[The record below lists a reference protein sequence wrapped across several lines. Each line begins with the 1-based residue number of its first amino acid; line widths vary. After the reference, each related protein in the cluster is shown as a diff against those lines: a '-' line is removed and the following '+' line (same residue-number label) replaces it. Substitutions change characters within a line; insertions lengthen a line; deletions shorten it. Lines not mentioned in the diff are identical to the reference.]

1 MNNKF
6 YDNKTF
12 FDLTVVQ
19 KIQDLYDCFYQT
31 QKKRKTLDGF
41 VAYYTFIS
49 CIDLLFKLYN
59 ISQKDIPYYIKE
71 KIDVAKQFGI
81 NIIDY
86 SKHSR

>member
-1 MNNKF
+1 MKNKF

-31 QKKRKTLDGF
+31 QKKRATLDVY

-49 CIDLLFKLYN
+49 CIDLLFTLYN

-71 KIDVAKQFGI
+71 KIDVAKQFSI